1 MKLHRARILAMQ
13 AIFQIEFRDCKLEGD
28 LTEYRWIDYKIPHD
42 EQDFARK
49 MIVGVVQNLKQIDSL
64 IQEYSEHWDFRR
76 ISPVNKAILRI
87 AIYHLTHAK
96 ETIPAKVVINEAIR
110 LGKEFAEK
118 DSSRFINGLLD
129 SFYKIQVA
137 PSC

>member
-13 AIFQIEFRDCKLEGD
+13 AIFQIEFRGYELEGD

-42 EQDFARK
+42 EQDFARE
-49 MIVGVVQNLKQIDSL
+49 MIMGVIQNLKEIDNL
-64 IQEYSEHWDFRR
+64 IREYSEHWDFRR

-87 AIYHLTHAK
+87 GIYQLIHSK
-96 ETIPAKVVINEAIR
+96 KTIPAKVVIDEAIR

-118 DSSRFINGLLD
+118 DSNRFINGLLD
-129 SFYKIQVA
+129 SFYKKQVA
-137 PSC
+137 PSS